1 MKKEPKD
8 AHILTTIHQ
17 FIKYTLFE
25 RGKKK
30 KTQCVMV
37 DRHESRY
44 FLSTQTNIAT
54 N

>member
-1 MKKEPKD
+1 MKKELKD

-30 KTQCVMV
+30 NTMCDGRKTQKQIFSLNADKYC
-37 DRHESRY
+37 
-44 FLSTQTNIAT
+44 
-54 N
+54 